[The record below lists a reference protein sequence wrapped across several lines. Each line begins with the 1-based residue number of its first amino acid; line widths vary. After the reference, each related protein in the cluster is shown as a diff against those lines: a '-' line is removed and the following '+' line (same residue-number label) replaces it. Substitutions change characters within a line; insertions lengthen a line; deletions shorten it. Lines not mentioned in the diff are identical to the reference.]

1 MRRPATVRLA
11 DDDRARV
18 PFALIGVLLLVSSVA
33 YAGAL
38 QQQGRVAVDDSV
50 ERAVERA
57 AADATPAVRAGV
69 GDAARDAAAE
79 PVTAASTAD
88 GRNES
93 STPAVRPESSF
104 SDALRIRIAVEV
116 SRSLPTTERRVDD
129 VRAVTEV
136 PDVRDETDLIAARE
150 RVSVSPVA
158 NGTALRATVRNVT
171 TIASRDGRTVARRT
185 RNVTVVVPVP
195 VFAAHERTER
205 FEEQLN
211 RGALEGPGL
220 GRQLTAR
227 LYPVTWARGYAQH
240 GGAPVQNVLA
250 NRHVEL
256 STNAGI
262 VRVQRNVFGG
272 TDPRAKA
279 GVRRATARTGVAD
292 LLAPTELDEEEWSRA
307 VVGDSAT
314 GSEREIG
321 TGTDGDQVPDGL
333 EGANRT
339 RTVEVGAV
347 ADTAFLSTIAERDAI
362 ARDAYRASATL
373 RTDSTLRTDTT
384 TRDGPTTDAP
394 PAGNWTLAD
403 TQRERTVAVD
413 EARDGVGPSGGSDGF
428 GTTHRVVRTVDET
441 TWTWTNGTVTR
452 TGREVRT
459 REYRVEIRVEGTYAP
474 TAGAPERPT
483 APTFERGGALDGPNL
498 ADVPATARADLA
510 AATDDELSRIAR
522 QAVVDGAVA
531 RETTVV
537 GARPDRLAPH
547 VEADLAELHREV
559 SKLSTTVSMREV
571 AAGEADPYGELAVA
585 LRERRAELVD
595 APATYD
601 GAADRARVAAR
612 AAYVDAV
619 IAALERRSTAD
630 DEVSAAVGD
639 AAGDDAT
646 LDADTFG
653 AYLDARTAAERGVRR
668 SIGDGGPGGGV
679 DLAPR
684 GSPGYLPRTA
694 VDGAAIE
701 GVATDARTRP
711 LATRNR
717 NLVTLPYA
725 DAASGIVDRLLG
737 TGETVP
743 LSTAGRS
750 LVGADRAL
758 ARTENETL
766 RNERD
771 DLSDSVGEST
781 DAVEAAVDGVLRR
794 QTELSRSERA
804 ESLRSARRQWNSTG
818 ELAGAMGTGDYAE
831 TVAAEAAARG
841 SFSPADQEV
850 LAARLRMTIEA
861 TANEGPATVSAAE
874 VNRSASVLR
883 TVARD
888 ELESAVESELRR
900 GADAAADR
908 WAPEAIGAVPAGA
921 PVFPTPTHWY
931 ATVNVWTVEV
941 SGAYPRFAVTA
952 PRTGPP
958 DEEFE
963 YVREAGTAT
972 VELAGEPVAL
982 GRTEQV
988 RFETGTVVVVA
999 VPPGPPGVGDV
1010 DGTRDET
1017 SPGWPCPGATPDSLD
1032 GTTREASCDR

>member
-1 MRRPATVRLA
+1 MRRPSTVRIAA
-11 DDDRARV
+11 DDRGRV

-38 QQQGRVAVDDSV
+38 QQQGRVSVDDGV

-57 AADATPAVRAGV
+57 ATDATPAVRAGGAEAV
-69 GDAARDAAAE
+69 RDAAAE
-79 PVTAASTAD
+79 PVTAVPAAD
-88 GRNES
+88 GANGS
-93 STPAVRPESSF
+93 AVPAVRPGSPF
-104 SDALRIRIAVEV
+104 TDALRIRIAIEV
-116 SRSLPTTERRVDD
+116 SRSLPATERRVGD
-129 VRAVTEV
+129 VRAVSEV
-136 PDVRDETDLIAARE
+136 PAVRDEDDLVAARE

-171 TIASRDGRTVARRT
+171 TTATRNGRTVTRRT

-205 FEEQLN
+205 FEERLN

-272 TDPRAKA
+272 TDPRAEA

-292 LLAPTELDEEEWSRA
+292 LLAPTELDEEEWSRT
-307 VVGDSAT
+307 VVGESTT
-314 GSEREIG
+314 GSEREVG
-321 TGTDGDQVPDGL
+321 DGTDGDRVSDRL

-347 ADTAFLSTIAERDAI
+347 ADAALLSTVSERDAI
-362 ARDAYRASATL
+362 ARDAYRARAVLRADATL
-373 RTDSTLRTDTT
+373 RADTT
-384 TRDGPTTDAP
+384 TSNGPTAGEP
-394 PAGNWTLAD
+394 PAGNWTLTD
-403 TQRERTVAVD
+403 VERERTVTVV
-413 EARDGVGPSGGSDGF
+413 EAGDGAGASIASSDF
-428 GTTHRVVRTVDET
+428 GTARRVVRTVDET
-441 TWTWTNGTVTR
+441 TRTWTNGTATR

-459 REYRVEIRVEGTYAP
+459 REHRVDIRVEGTYAP

-498 ADVPATARADLA
+498 ADVPATARADLS

-522 QAVVDGAVA
+522 RAVVDGGVD
-531 RETTVV
+531 RETVVV
-537 GARPDRLAPH
+537 GERPDRLATH

-571 AAGEADPYGELAVA
+571 AAGEADPYGGLAA
-585 LRERRAELVD
+585 TLRERRAELVD

-612 AAYVDAV
+612 AAYVDGV

-630 DEVSAAVGD
+630 DEVSAAVAD
-639 AAGDDAT
+639 AAGDGAT
-646 LDADTFG
+646 LDTGALG
-653 AYLDARTAAERGVRR
+653 AYLDARAAAERGVRR

-679 DLAPR
+679 GLAPR

-694 VDGAAIE
+694 VDGAAVE
-701 GVATDARTRP
+701 GVAAGARTRP

-725 DAASGIVDRLLG
+725 GAASGIVDRLLG
-737 TGETVP
+737 ADETVP
-743 LSTAGRS
+743 LSSAGRA
-750 LVGADRAL
+750 LVGTDRAL
-758 ARTENETL
+758 AGTENETL

-771 DLSDSVGEST
+771 GLADSVDRST
-781 DAVEAAVDGVLRR
+781 DAVEAAADRVLRR

-804 ESLRSARRQWNSTG
+804 ESLRSARRQWGSTG
-818 ELAGAMGTGDYAE
+818 ELAVAMGTGDYAE

-841 SFSPADQEV
+841 SFGPADQEV
-850 LAARLRMTIEA
+850 LAARLGRTIVA

-874 VNRSASVLR
+874 VNRSAPVLR
-883 TVARD
+883 AVARD
-888 ELESAVESELRR
+888 ELESRVEAELRR
-900 GADAAADR
+900 GADAAADH
-908 WAPEAIGAVPAGA
+908 WAPEAIRAVPAGA
-921 PVFPTPTHWY
+921 PVLPTPTHWY

-941 SGAYPRFAVTA
+941 SGAYPRFAVAA

-958 DEEFE
+958 DGEFE

-972 VELAGEPVAL
+972 VELAGGPVTL

-1017 SPGWPCPGATPDSLD
+1017 SAGWPCPETTPDSFG
-1032 GTTREASCDR
+1032 GTAREASCVR